1 MPLSRPPTSKG
12 CLKRDCTN
20 KQWTFKTGIG
30 LYLQAIRDSGG
41 KVPPPNPK
49 DAVKKTAKKRQSMPA
64 SLPPPAVEGGV
75 EFQNLLGHLE
85 PLPFQSVIQSV
96 DFVDVHQAAGAAG
109 LVTNTHFYHFFH
121 S

>member
-1 MPLSRPPTSKG
+1 M
-12 CLKRDCTN
+12 D
-20 KQWTFKTGIG
+20 
-30 LYLQAIRDSGG
+30 YLQAIRDSGG

-49 DAVKKTAKKRQSMPA
+49 EAVKKPAKKRQSMPA
-64 SLPPPAVEGGV
+64 RLPPPAVEGGD
-75 EFQNLLGHLE
+75 FQNLLGHLE

-109 LVTNTHFYHFFH
+109 LVTNTFLSCLFFH